1 MDAISFILGVNSR
14 DLRSSQ
20 LKDLIFRPPGNDA
33 SNKQLKASA
42 TLIYKDDENDEETR
56 FSRTISNKGVGE
68 YRINGKVVNF
78 SKYEKVLASI
88 GVLLKGRNFLV
99 FQGDVESTAR
109 KSPKE
114 LVQWFEDISSS
125 AELKEQYDEAYQKMQ
140 EAEATARDASEKQR
154 AVWKKKRELKSQK
167 EEAEKFKALVDNKV
181 ELLTEYFLWQL
192 YHIRTDIEEKES
204 LLEELATEIEENDTL
219 VQEKAVAVREA
230 KKEASIARNACA
242 KLEKTRVQ
250 LVAEVDKAQPS
261 IIKTEEEIKSLKKKI
276 AAEKKKQGKLLKE
289 AENRE
294 ETLAKLEQEIT
305 EYTQTEKD
313 LEQEYEDMKSK
324 SSKGAVSLTEEQ
336 ESEYERVREA
346 AAISSAKPRQALNAA
361 NRKLETAR
369 AKAATLSEEL
379 KELND
384 RRDSATKKVKDLTER
399 REKLEDN
406 IQKFRDE
413 VKNQKEDLQTVQRS
427 AEEDQ
432 RKREAI
438 DLDLEKINHT
448 LRDAKDD
455 KRQNEHEA
463 KIEEAISTLKR
474 YFPGVKG
481 RLVRLC
487 QPTMK
492 RYDMAVTVAG
502 GKDMDAVVVDTKQTA
517 FECIQYLRTNQIGTA
532 TFLPLDSL
540 QVPNSSST
548 ERIRSMIQQDSRYRL
563 AYDVIQCSD
572 DSIKKAVLYAVGNTV
587 VCEDLDSARNLC
599 FGHRNRNNS
608 NEDSRIKAVTLG
620 GAVISK
626 AGTMTG
632 GISSE
637 ERSRA
642 GRWNDRD
649 VEKLRERKEELE
661 SQLDE
666 LDKAEKG
673 ANSNDRR
680 ISRGGRAGKVEELR
694 NQLGNSTNRLQFAES
709 DIKYTK
715 EQLKEQQTLIKSVTV
730 QITKVTKAFEDTE
743 VLVDSLNDEVRNA
756 IQQVKDAEEEHY
768 GPFRESTGMTDFRA
782 YDEALGKARE
792 QFLKKRTTIREHLES
807 LKAQKK
813 YEEDRNFDD
822 VLSKKEKAISN
833 LEKKLGT
840 AKVTEDELNE
850 SISGYKAKL
859 ADVEA
864 ELEDANRIE
873 KRYED
878 EVRSAQADY
887 KEAQSNGAKLSKT
900 LNSEEAHIERLRVK
914 LHETLQKARV
924 EEAEIPFVD
933 DVDDSESNVSSS
945 HSSQSKRKKRSS
957 RSESESQG
965 SSDPQTQGTMA
976 SMHFS
981 QADDSRV
988 VKDRNE
994 TDRIDFSSLR
1004 EDLKNR
1010 LSDKKEKELLKRFE
1024 DSIESISAQIEGM
1037 APNMKAGDAFDNV
1050 VDQLE
1055 ECNEDFSKAKELSK
1069 VASQHFEEI
1078 KRQRSDRFNT
1088 AFKYVSDSLTTI
1100 YKDMTK
1106 SSKHPLGGNAYL
1118 SIDDADEPYNGGIK
1132 FTAMPPMKRY
1142 RDMEYLS
1149 GGEKTIAALALLF
1162 AIHSYHPAPFFVMD
1176 EVDAAL
1182 DNVNVLKLCN
1192 YIRQRSKDFQCIV
1205 ISLKDMF
1212 FEKSESLVGICRDA
1226 PTNSSRTLTL
1236 DLTRFDNGEESI
1248 TSTSISSNRKR
1259 SSSFS
1264 GVSNKRNR
1272 SLQ

>member
-1 MDAISFILGVNSR
+1 
-14 DLRSSQ
+14 
-20 LKDLIFRPPGNDA
+20 
-33 SNKQLKASA
+33 
-42 TLIYKDDENDEETR
+42 
-56 FSRTISNKGVGE
+56 
-68 YRINGKVVNF
+68 
-78 SKYEKVLASI
+78 
-88 GVLLKGRNFLV
+88 
-99 FQGDVESTAR
+99 
-109 KSPKE
+109 
-114 LVQWFEDISSS
+114 
-125 AELKEQYDEAYQKMQ
+125 
-140 EAEATARDASEKQR
+140 
-154 AVWKKKRELKSQK
+154 
-167 EEAEKFKALVDNKV
+167 
-181 ELLTEYFLWQL
+181 
-192 YHIRTDIEEKES
+192 
-204 LLEELATEIEENDTL
+204 
-219 VQEKAVAVREA
+219 
-230 KKEASIARNACA
+230 
-242 KLEKTRVQ
+242 
-250 LVAEVDKAQPS
+250 
-261 IIKTEEEIKSLKKKI
+261 
-276 AAEKKKQGKLLKE
+276 
-289 AENRE
+289 
-294 ETLAKLEQEIT
+294 
-305 EYTQTEKD
+305 
-313 LEQEYEDMKSK
+313 
-324 SSKGAVSLTEEQ
+324 
-336 ESEYERVREA
+336 
-346 AAISSAKPRQALNAA
+346 
-361 NRKLETAR
+361 
-369 AKAATLSEEL
+369 
-379 KELND
+379 
-384 RRDSATKKVKDLTER
+384 
-399 REKLEDN
+399 
-406 IQKFRDE
+406 
-413 VKNQKEDLQTVQRS
+413 
-427 AEEDQ
+427 
-432 RKREAI
+432 
-438 DLDLEKINHT
+438 
-448 LRDAKDD
+448 
-455 KRQNEHEA
+455 
-463 KIEEAISTLKR
+463 
-474 YFPGVKG
+474 
-481 RLVRLC
+481 
-487 QPTMK
+487 MK

-540 QVPNSSST
+540 QVPNLSST
-548 ERIRSMIQQDSRYRL
+548 ERIRSLINQDSRYRL
-563 AYDVIQCSD
+563 AYDVIQCAD
-572 DSIKKAVLYAVGNTV
+572 DSVKKAVLYAVGNTV
-587 VCEDLDSARNLC
+587 VCEDLDSARNIC
-599 FGHRNRNNS
+599 FGHRNKNEN

-661 SQLDE
+661 CQLVE
-666 LDKAEKG
+666 LNKAENG
-673 ANSNDRR
+673 VSASDRR
-680 ISRGGRAGKVEELR
+680 ISRGGRAGRVEELR
-694 NQLGNSTNRLQFAES
+694 NQLGNFTNRLQFAES

-715 EQLKEQQTLIKSVTV
+715 DQLKEQQTLIKSVST
-730 QITKVTKAFEDTE
+730 QITKVSKTLQDTE
-743 VLVDSLNDEVRNA
+743 LLVESLNNEVQKI

-792 QFLKKRTTIREHLES
+792 KFLKKRTTIREHLET

-813 YEEDRNFDD
+813 YEEDRNFDE
-822 VLSKKEKAISN
+822 VLSKKEKEISI
-833 LEKKLGT
+833 LEKKL
-840 AKVTEDELNE
+840 AKAKISEDKINK
-850 SISGYKAKL
+850 SVSAHKAKL
-859 ADVEA
+859 ANVEA
-864 ELEDANRIE
+864 ELEDANNVE

-878 EVRSAQADY
+878 EVCSAQADY
-887 KEAQSNGAKLSKT
+887 KEAQTNGAKLSKT
-900 LNSEEAHIERLRVK
+900 LNSEEADIERLRVK

-924 EEAEIPFVD
+924 EEAEIPFAGD
-933 DVDDSESNVSSS
+933 AEESESNISNSSN
-945 HSSQSKRKKRSS
+945 SQLIPKRRSS
-957 RSESESQG
+957 RSKSEKSDSQG
-965 SSDPQTQGTMA
+965 SSDPQTQGTFA

-988 VKDRNE
+988 VKDRHD

-1010 LSDKKEKELLKRFE
+1010 LSDKKEKDLLKRFE

-1037 APNMKAGDAFDNV
+1037 APNMKAGDAFDAV

-1069 VASQHFEEI
+1069 EASQYFEEI
-1078 KRQRSDRFNT
+1078 KNQRSDRFNT
-1088 AFKYVSDSLTTI
+1088 AFKHVSDALTTI

-1236 DLTRFDNGEESI
+1236 DLTKFDIGEESI
-1248 TSTSISSNRKR
+1248 TSTSISSSRKR

-1264 GVSNKRNR
+1264 GISNKRNR